1 MDRCSDG
8 CAKGS
13 ENRSGLVWHA
23 EGEGLKSRRIER
35 GRDREKKKGVSE
47 RKRVG
52 AKSSWRFFARPED
65 VINHL

>member
-1 MDRCSDG
+1 MR
-8 CAKGS
+8 
-13 ENRSGLVWHA
+13 
-23 EGEGLKSRRIER
+23 ER
-35 GRDREKKKGVSE
+35 ERDREKKKDVSE